1 MSFLLWRK
9 NHYWAHTSNIST
21 KFCYLIGGLD
31 HRADLLLHLHLRHF
45 GRRIPIFYR
54 DSRENNSMEKYVIYF
69 VIFVTYCYTYV
80 IITFLSHLKKL
91 KSMPRILLEKFKRAF
106 FYSFQNVKKDH
117 NKTLHVKGHEILN
130 FTFWNVKFFWLIF
143 SMNLAILSKKNLH
156 FHM

>member
-9 NHYWAHTSNIST
+9 NYYWAHTSNIST
-21 KFCYLIGGLD
+21 KICYLIGGLD

-54 DSRENNSMEKYVIYF
+54 DSRENNFFLNSMEKYVIYF
-69 VIFVTYCYTYV
+69 VIFVDTYLP
-80 IITFLSHLKKL
+80 TFLSHLKKL

-117 NKTLHVKGHEILN
+117 NTTLHVKGHEILN
-130 FTFWNVKFFWLIF
+130 FTF
-143 SMNLAILSKKNLH
+143 
-156 FHM
+156 